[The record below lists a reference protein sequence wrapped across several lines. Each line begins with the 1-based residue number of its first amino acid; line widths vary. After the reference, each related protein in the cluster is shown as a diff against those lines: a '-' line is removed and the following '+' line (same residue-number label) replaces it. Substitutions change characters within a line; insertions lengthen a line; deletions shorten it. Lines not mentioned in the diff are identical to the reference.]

1 MDKVKVMLLCVA
13 IFVTA
18 ILLSGHVA
26 AAEVHGDHRKA
37 AHDDLICNGDLNKLR
52 RFCRRSIAND
62 GRRAMAPT
70 WTCCDT
76 VLIVDMYCLCREITP
91 RLERAVSMERVAHVA
106 EVCRRPIRSGTRCG
120 SYTVPTFQMAK
131 KKLQPP
137 PPPKIQEERRV
148 VPPPPPPRSPR

>member
-1 MDKVKVMLLCVA
+1 MLLCVA

-120 SYTVPTFQMAK
+120 SKFYYPLRPDTNSRIFFWCAFRNTEVSVLSNRF
-131 KKLQPP
+131 
-137 PPPKIQEERRV
+137 
-148 VPPPPPPRSPR
+148 